1 MKYTDKYLPL
11 SFSSLKAF
19 AESPRAFVHYK
30 EGARTTSPAMLKGTL
45 IHRRILEPTEYIHTV
60 EVWEGRRAGKDWTA
74 FKEAQVGKDVVTR
87 AESDVIE
94 GAYHAV
100 QAHPLA
106 KELIEGCTNFEE
118 GVEWELDGVPFRGFI
133 DGHSSHYA
141 LDLKTMPDISPKA
154 VERQVWSFKY
164 FMQAALYRMA
174 LSGRG
179 LSGRGGN
186 TRSYYI
192 IAVQASAPHNVAVY
206 RLNHDYIKRGLNLA
220 RELVQQFKDWDGKPT
235 HAPSSLAGPI
245 ALDSPGYAPPLELN
259 LKREVYADK
268 RKGERE
274 GVREKDSK
282 DVGT

>member
-1 MKYTDKYLPL
+1 MNTDKYLPL

-60 EVWEGRRAGKDWTA
+60 EVWEGRRAGKAWTD

-106 KELIEGCTNFEE
+106 KKLIEGCTNFEE
-118 GVEWELDGVPFRGFI
+118 GIEWELDGVPMRGFV
-133 DGHSSHYA
+133 DGYSEHYA
-141 LDLKTMPDISPKA
+141 LDLKTTPDVSPKA
-154 VERQVWSFKY
+154 VERQVWGFKY
-164 FMQAALYRMA
+164 FMQAALYKY
-174 LSGRG
+174 G
-179 LSGRGGN
+179 LGYGDRVPFKN
-186 TRSYYI
+186 YYI

-206 RLNHDYIKRGLNLA
+206 SVDDSYMARGLTLA

-235 HAPSSLAGPI
+235 HAPSTLSGPI
-245 ALDSPGYAPPLELN
+245 ALDSPTYAPPLELN
-259 LKREVYADK
+259 LKREVHADK
-268 RKGERE
+268 RKGKGK
-274 GVREKDSK
+274 GVRKKDSK
-282 DVGT
+282 DVGA

>member
-45 IHRRILEPTEYIHTV
+45 IHRRILEPTQYIHTV

-106 KELIEGCTNFEE
+106 KDLIEGCTTFEA
-118 GVEWELDGVPFRGFI
+118 GVEWRLDGVPFRGFI
-133 DGHSSHYA
+133 DGHSSSYA
-141 LDLKTMPDISPKA
+141 LDLKTMPDISAKA

-174 LSGRG
+174 LSG
-179 LSGRGGN
+179 LGGSIRN
-186 TRSYYI
+186 YYI

-206 RLNHDYIKRGLNLA
+206 RIDDAYMKRGETLA
-220 RELVQQFKDWDGKPT
+220 RELVQQFKEWDGKPT
-235 HAPSSLAGPI
+235 HAPSTLSGPI
-245 ALDSPGYAPPLELN
+245 ALDSPTYAPPLELN
-259 LKREVYADK
+259 VNREVYADK

-282 DVGT
+282 DVGA